1 MCFFVFAALAFICGV
16 IMLIIEAVKLDGK
29 NSDYFETNTAA
40 YAKFRKLLIAGF
52 IILAVAGVIVCVCAF
67 VIQPLCE
74 KHGSEIAEGL
84 AAGAAVS
91 QGATDEARKCNGPA
105 VIFAI
110 VVFGGGA
117 AIIYFVPKWTGI
129 EDNQWEKEPPLSY
142 SEKDTLLMVMYI
154 FSGLTMAMPLI
165 AILFHWCKN
174 SCCFTAFFVCTIF
187 PTWVFII
194 VAGAVALKITSLPNC
209 GVFGA
214 YGAFAIVGG
223 LLLIV
228 I

>member
-1 MCFFVFAALAFICGV
+1 M
-16 IMLIIEAVKLDGK
+16 EK
-29 NSDYFETNTAA
+29 NTAA
-40 YAKFRKLLIAGF
+40 YAKFKKLLIAGY
-52 IILAVAGVIVCVCAF
+52 IILAVAGVIICVCAF
-67 VIQPLCE
+67 VIQPLCK
-74 KHGSEIAEGL
+74 KHGIEIASGL
-84 AAGAAVS
+84 YGGVAVS
-91 QGATDEARKCNGPA
+91 QGAPEEARFCNGPA
-105 VIFAI
+105 LLFAI

-142 SEKDTLLMVMYI
+142 SEKDTLLMVLYI
-154 FSGLTMAMPLI
+154 FSGLTTAIPLI

-174 SCCFTAFFVCTIF
+174 SCCFTALFICTIF

-194 VAGAVALKITSLPNC
+194 VAGAVALKISSLPRC
-209 GVFGA
+209 GNFAA
-214 YGAFAIVGG
+214 YGVFAIVGG